1 MKIILKNINLLN
13 PVHGIRENG
22 TDLTITD
29 GKITKIGKVSDKET
43 EGAKVLDLPGKYV
56 IPGLFDMHVHLREP
70 GREDEETVKTGCDSA
85 ANGGFTGIACMP
97 NTEPAIDSA
106 EVVTL
111 IKEKAANHLVDVFPV
126 GAATLD
132 RKGEVISPMAELVEA
147 GAVGFSDDGAAIRTS
162 AMLRRSLEYAGMYNA
177 PVIEHC
183 EDESLSGGAM
193 NEGIN
198 STTLGLPPVP
208 SVSEDI
214 IVSRDLLMAEYTKGK
229 IHIAHIS
236 TKKSVEM
243 VREAKKKGI
252 RVTAEV
258 TPHHFSM
265 TDDAVK
271 TYDTNVK
278 MSPPLRTQADVDAV
292 HKGLKDGTIDCI
304 ASDHAPHSPEEKEA
318 EFEFAP
324 NGILGL
330 ETQVGL
336 ALSELYTKKILTL
349 EQLVEK
355 MAINPRRILNIPIP
369 NFEVGETANLT
380 ILDID
385 AVWTVDINKFKSKSH
400 NSPFDKRL
408 MTGKALGVINKG
420 IMYTADSG
428 TYQRI

>member
-13 PVHGIRENG
+13 PDQGLNEKG
-22 TDLTITD
+22 TDLLITD
-29 GKITKIGKVSDKET
+29 GKITTIGKIPDKEA
-43 EGAKVLDLPGKYV
+43 GDVKVYDFTGKYAV
-56 IPGLFDMHVHLREP
+56 PGFFDMHVHLREP
-70 GREDEETVKTGCDSA
+70 GREDEETVKTGCDA
-85 ANGGFTGIACMP
+85 AASGGFTGLACMP

-111 IKEKAANHLVDVFPV
+111 IKEKAANHLVDVHPI
-126 GAATLD
+126 GAATVG

-147 GAVGFSDDGAAIRTS
+147 GAVGFSDDGTAIKTS
-162 AMLRRSLEYAGMYNA
+162 AMLRRSLEYSGMYNV

-183 EDESLSGGAM
+183 EDESLIGGAM

-214 IVSRDLLMAEYTKGK
+214 IVSRDILMAEYTGGR

-236 TKKSVEM
+236 TKKSVDM

-252 RVTAEV
+252 KVTAEA
-258 TPHHFSM
+258 TPHHFSL

-278 MSPPLRTQADVDAV
+278 MSPPLRTQTDVDAV
-292 HKGLKDGTIDCI
+292 VKGLKDGTIDCI

-318 EFEFAP
+318 EFEYAP

-330 ETQVGL
+330 ETQAGL
-336 ALSELYTKKILTL
+336 ALSELYAKKVLTL
-349 EQLVEK
+349 EQIVEK
-355 MAINPRRILNIPIP
+355 LAINPRKILNIPVP
-369 NFEVGETANLT
+369 KFEEGETANIT
-380 ILDID
+380 ILDPD
-385 AVWTVDINKFKSKSH
+385 AVWTVDVKKFKSKSH

-408 MTGKALGVINKG
+408 MTGKAIGVINKG
-420 IMYTADSG
+420 KMYLTDSDG
-428 TYQRI
+428 FINI

>member
-13 PVHGIRENG
+13 PDQGLNEKG
-22 TDLTITD
+22 TDLLITD
-29 GKITKIGKVSDKET
+29 GKITGIGKISDKEADD
-43 EGAKVLDLPGKYV
+43 AKVFDFSGKFAV
-56 IPGLFDMHVHLREP
+56 PGLFDMHVHLREP
-70 GREDEETVKTGCDSA
+70 GREDEETVVTGCDA
-85 ANGGFTGIACMP
+85 AASGGFTGIACMP

-111 IKEKAANHLVDVFPV
+111 IKEKAANHLVDVYPV
-126 GAATLD
+126 GAATVG
-132 RKGEVISPMAELVEA
+132 RKGEIISPMAELVEA
-147 GAVGFSDDGAAIRTS
+147 GAVGFSDDGVAIKTS
-162 AMLRRSLEYAGMYNA
+162 AMLRRSFEYSGMYNV

-183 EDESLSGGAM
+183 EDESLTGGAM
-193 NEGIN
+193 NEGLN

-214 IVSRDLLMAEYTKGK
+214 IVSRDILMAEYTGGR

-243 VREAKKKGI
+243 VRDAKKKGV

-258 TPHHFSM
+258 TPHHFSL

-292 HKGLKDGTIDCI
+292 IKGLKDGTIDCI

-336 ALSELYTKKILTL
+336 ALSELVARKVLSL

-355 MAINPRRILNIPIP
+355 MSINPRKILNIPVP
-369 NFEVGETANLT
+369 KFEEGETANIT
-380 ILDID
+380 ILDPD
-385 AVWTVDINKFKSKSH
+385 AVWTVDIKKFKSKSH

-408 MTGKALGVINKG
+408 MTGKAVAVINKG
-420 IMYTADSG
+420 KMYLADSAEFVNL
-428 TYQRI
+428 